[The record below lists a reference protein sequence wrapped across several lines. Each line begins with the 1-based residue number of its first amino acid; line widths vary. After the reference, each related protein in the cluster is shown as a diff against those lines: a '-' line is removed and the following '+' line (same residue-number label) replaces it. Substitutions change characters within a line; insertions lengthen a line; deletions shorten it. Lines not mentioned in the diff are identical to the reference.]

1 MTLVITPPHARL
13 SSLLLALAAL
23 GCAAPGAPPTPPPGG
38 PTEPPPF
45 AFGAAPHLVPAF
57 AEPKPLPDLE
67 PAAGRVAVELRAA
80 PQDLS
85 LVPGKATAGF
95 AYNGSFP
102 GPTLDLI
109 EGDEV
114 TVRFRND
121 LPEPTNIH
129 WHGLKVP
136 PAQDGLP
143 EDLVAPGATRD
154 YVFTVPPGSA
164 GTYWYHP
171 HPHGA
176 TVRQVGR
183 GLLGAIRVRPAV
195 DPLAG
200 VPEHLVVLTDHKLDA
215 AGQFA
220 PLTNMDR
227 ADGLEGSLALVN
239 GQVHPMLAVRPGEL
253 RRLRL
258 LNASASRQYLF
269 HVQGHR
275 LWQVGSDG
283 GLFETPV
290 ETTAV
295 ALASGERAEVLVR
308 MTGAP
313 LAEAIVESLPID
325 RGAMAVPVVD
335 PGHAPA
341 AALVAGASPGPV
353 GDGHAH
359 SQGAAFPLF
368 ALGYGDTRVAERPA
382 LPAKLREVPLLDLA
396 GAAARRLTLT
406 ENMLT
411 LDFRIDGKVYDH
423 HRVDIRT
430 KRGATEIWTIANDAD
445 MAHPFHLHGVQFQV
459 LDRDGVPEPQRAWKD
474 TVNVPARARVRFAVK
489 FDVVPGRRIYHCH
502 ILNHEELGMMGTL
515 EVE

>member
-1 MTLVITPPHARL
+1 MTPTARA
-13 SSLLLALAAL
+13 LLPTLAVAL
-23 GCAAPGAPPTPPPGG
+23 GVLGCMAPLAPPAAAPVAPPAAAPSAPPAATFGAPP
-38 PTEPPPF
+38 
-45 AFGAAPHLVPAF
+45 HVVPAF
-57 AEPKPLPDLE
+57 TEPASLTDLE
-67 PAAGRVAVELRAA
+67 RPAGHVTVDLRAA
-80 PQDLS
+80 PHALA
-85 LVPGKATAGF
+85 LVPGKATAGY

-102 GPTLDLI
+102 GPTLELT

-114 TVRFRND
+114 FVRFRND
-121 LPEPTNIH
+121 LPEPTNVH
-129 WHGLKVP
+129 WHGLPVP

-143 EDLVAPGATRD
+143 EDLVAPGATRN
-154 YVFTVPPGSA
+154 YVFKVPTGSA

-171 HPHGA
+171 HPHGK
-176 TVRQVGR
+176 TVAQVGR
-183 GLLGAIRVRPAV
+183 GLVGAIRVRPAV

-227 ADGLEGSLALVN
+227 ADGLEGSTVLVN
-239 GQVHPMLAVRPGEL
+239 GQVHPLLAVRPGEL
-253 RRLRL
+253 HRLRL
-258 LNASASRQYLF
+258 VNASASRQYLF

-275 LWQVGSDG
+275 LWQVGTDG

-295 ALASGERAEVLVR
+295 PLAPGERAEVLVR
-308 MTGAP
+308 MTAAP
-313 LAEAIVESLPID
+313 LASAVVESLPID
-325 RGAMAVPVVD
+325 RGAMTVAVAD
-335 PGHAPA
+335 PDTPA
-341 AALVAGASPGPV
+341 ASPAV
-353 GDGHAH
+353 DGHGH
-359 SQGAAFPLF
+359 THGAAFPLF
-368 ALGYGDTRVAERPA
+368 ALGYGDTAVETRPA
-382 LPAKLREVPLLDLA
+382 LPARLRAVPPIDLA
-396 GAAARRLTLT
+396 GAMARTLTLT

-430 KRGATEIWTIANDAD
+430 RRGATEVWTIANDAD
-445 MAHPFHLHGVQFQV
+445 MAHPFHLHGLQFQV

-489 FDVVPGRRIYHCH
+489 FDVEPGRRVYHCH

-515 EVE
+515 VVE